1 MAEFRESK
9 STTFTDNEGSVLGL
23 VARREPVS
31 TYQLM
36 RIFAESPVTSLN
48 QSKGT
53 IYPVVRRLKAKKFLS
68 AHTLKEDARNTELLR
83 CTAKGKAALRQWLMT
98 VSERTILLEDPLRT
112 KLLSFELLSRD
123 EQRQWIHN
131 AKAAV
136 AEKVAE
142 VESFGVSLRI
152 PYQDLIFENLTMA
165 LDARKAWIE
174 SIEESLG
181 LKD

>member
-1 MAEFRESK
+1 MAERQRSR
-9 STTFTDNEGSVLGL
+9 SASFTDNEGSILGL

-48 QSKGT
+48 ESKGT

-68 AHTLKEDARNTELLR
+68 AHTIEGDARNTELLR

-98 VSERTILLEDPLRT
+98 IPERAILLEDPLRT
-112 KLLSFELLSRD
+112 KLLSFEFLSRD
-123 EQRQWIHN
+123 EQRQWIQN
-131 AKAAV
+131 ARAAV
-136 AEKVAE
+136 AEKIEE

-152 PYQDLIFENLTMA
+152 PYRDLIFENLAMA
-165 LDARKAWIE
+165 LEARRQWIE
-174 SIEESLG
+174 RVSETLG
-181 LKD
+181 LND